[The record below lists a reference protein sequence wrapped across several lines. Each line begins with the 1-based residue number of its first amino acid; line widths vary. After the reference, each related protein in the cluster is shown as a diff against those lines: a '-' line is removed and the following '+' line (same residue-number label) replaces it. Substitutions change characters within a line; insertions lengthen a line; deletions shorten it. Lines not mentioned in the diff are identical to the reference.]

1 MNKRKAGSSRQKQ
14 GARND
19 KSLDVIE
26 FMVKLQRGLMFALG
40 VILMLG
46 TTVVASFGLMGAI
59 QARAVMLNDGASPA
73 SMNSG
78 NMPQAALSIHY
89 NTKFLEYLKAVFTK
103 LRMCTR
109 QNMPANAGQVFRNF
123 MLAPLTANT
132 TEQSEG
138 TVGSGITI
146 TTNYLDIL
154 LGQWC
159 DFENQSDK
167 SFLTSISNDQVMF
180 ERNMAYR
187 LGFTVDDL
195 VMAFFDYLITLD
207 SKTDNQSV
215 TTGNYQLTKQQIEQ
229 APFSLMGQN
238 VPPMEGGY
246 YCGSI
251 HPFFVGDL
259 LALDNSNNSIVD
271 IMKHT
276 PEGQLKLEELPDMAA
291 GDQVKVI
298 ELFGCRWMPSTNQTQ
313 TASYQSSSSTAVRTY
328 LAGMDA
334 VLAVKLSTP
343 DRSNIGDGQT
353 KNINIWRGEYKPGS
367 SFDPCAVIG
376 AGSSYNLIAGFG
388 LPPDTTSRARCFD
401 AVPQTT

>member
-1 MNKRKAGSSRQKQ
+1 MRKMRTEY
-14 GARND
+14 R
-19 KSLDVIE
+19 VIE
-26 FMVKLQRGLMFALG
+26 FMGRLQMFLMRAFLLLFSLLLALASAI
-40 VILMLG
+40 VAPFLLMSY
-46 TTVVASFGLMGAI
+46 V
-59 QARAVMLNDGASPA
+59 QARAGVLNDGASPA
-73 SMNSG
+73 SMVSG

-89 NTKFLEYLKAVFTK
+89 NTRFLEYLKAVFTK
-103 LRMCTR
+103 LRLCTR

-159 DFENQSDK
+159 DFLNISDK
-167 SFLTSISNDQVMF
+167 AVFTSISDDLVMF

-187 LGFTVDDL
+187 LGFSVDDL
-195 VMAFFDYLITLD
+195 VMAFFDYLRTLD
-207 SKTDNQSV
+207 SKTDNQDV

-251 HPFFVGDL
+251 HPFYVGDL
-259 LALDNSNNSIVD
+259 LALDNSNNSIID
-271 IMKHT
+271 IWKHT
-276 PEGQLKLEELPDMAA
+276 VEGSAKLEELPNMAE

-313 TASYQSSSSTAVRTY
+313 TTSFQGSSSTAIRTY

-334 VLAVKLSTP
+334 VCAVKLSTP
-343 DRSNIGDGQT
+343 DRSSIDDGQT
-353 KNINIWRGEYKPGS
+353 KNISIWRGMYKPGS
-367 SFDPCAVIG
+367 AFDPAGVIG
-376 AGSSYNLIAGFG
+376 AGTSYNFIGGFG
-388 LPPDTTSRARCFD
+388 LPPDMTSRARCFD

>member
-1 MNKRKAGSSRQKQ
+1 MRKSHVEYR
-14 GARND
+14 
-19 KSLDVIE
+19 VID
-26 FMVKLQRGLMFALG
+26 FMGKLQFWLMSGLFVLFSLLLALASAVCSAFAILG
-40 VILMLG
+40 I
-46 TTVVASFGLMGAI
+46 T
-59 QARAVMLNDGASPA
+59 QAHAAALNEGASPA
-73 SMNSG
+73 SMVSG

-89 NTKFLEYLKAVFTK
+89 NTRFLEYLKAVFTK
-103 LRMCTR
+103 LRLCTR

-159 DFENQSDK
+159 DFLNISDK
-167 SFLTSISNDQVMF
+167 AVFTSISDDLVMF

-187 LGFTVDDL
+187 LGFSIDDL
-195 VMAFFDYLITLD
+195 VMAFFDYLRTLD
-207 SKTDNQSV
+207 SKTSNQDV

-246 YCGSI
+246 FCGSI

-271 IMKHT
+271 IWKHT
-276 PEGQLKLEELPDMAA
+276 VEGSAKLEELPDLPA

-313 TASYQSSSSTAVRTY
+313 TASFQGSSSTAIRTY

-334 VLAVKLSTP
+334 VCAVKLSTP
-343 DRSNIGDGQT
+343 DRSSIDDGQS
-353 KNINIWRGEYKPGS
+353 KNINIWRGMYKPGS

-376 AGSSYNLIAGFG
+376 AGTSYNFIGGFG

>member
-1 MNKRKAGSSRQKQ
+1 MHKPSAISMYRT
-14 GARND
+14 
-19 KSLDVIE
+19 IE
-26 FMVKLQRGLMFALG
+26 FMGRLQLGLLRGLLLVFSVLLALG
-40 VILMLG
+40 SAVSAAFAILG
-46 TTVVASFGLMGAI
+46 GL
-59 QARAVMLNDGASPA
+59 QARSAVLNDGASPA
-73 SMNSG
+73 SMVSG

-89 NTKFLEYLKAVFTK
+89 NTRFLEYLKAVFTK
-103 LRMCTR
+103 LRLCTR

-138 TVGSGITI
+138 TVGAGITI

-159 DFENQSDK
+159 DFLNISDK
-167 SFLTSISNDQVMF
+167 AVFTSISDDLVMF

-187 LGFTVDDL
+187 LGFSVDDL
-195 VMAFFDYLITLD
+195 VMAFFDYLRTLD
-207 SKTDNQSV
+207 GKTANQDV

-276 PEGQLKLEELPDMAA
+276 PEGNLKLEELPDMAD

-298 ELFGCRWMPSTNQTQ
+298 ELFGCRWLPSTNQTQ
-313 TASYQSSSSTAVRTY
+313 TTSFQSSSSTAVRTY

-334 VLAVKLSTP
+334 VCAVRLSTP
-343 DRSNIGDGQT
+343 DRSSIDDGQT
-353 KNINIWRGEYKPGS
+353 KNISIWRGLYKPGS

-376 AGSSYNLIAGFG
+376 AGTSYNFIGGFG

>member
-1 MNKRKAGSSRQKQ
+1 MRKAKPEYR
-14 GARND
+14 
-19 KSLDVIE
+19 VIE
-26 FMVKLQRGLMFALG
+26 WMGRLQFTAMRGLLLAFSVLLALASA
-40 VILMLG
+40 VC
-46 TTVVASFGLMGAI
+46 ASFRILGLV
-59 QARAVMLNDGASPA
+59 QAHAAVLNDGASPA
-73 SMNSG
+73 SMVSG

-89 NTKFLEYLKAVFTK
+89 NTRFLEYLKAVFTK

-109 QNMPANAGQVFRNF
+109 QTMPANAGQVFRNF

-159 DFENQSDK
+159 DFLNISDK
-167 SFLTSISNDQVMF
+167 AVFTSISNDLMMF

-187 LGFTVDDL
+187 LGFSIDDL

-207 SKTDNQSV
+207 SKTSNQSV

-251 HPFFVGDL
+251 HSFFVGDL

-271 IMKHT
+271 IVKHN
-276 PEGQLKLEELPDMAA
+276 PEGLMKLEELPDMAE
-291 GDQVKVI
+291 GDQVKII
-298 ELFGCRWMPSTNQTQ
+298 ELFGCRWMMSTNQTQ
-313 TASYQSSSSTAVRTY
+313 TASYQGSSSTAIRTY

-334 VLAVKLSTP
+334 VCAVRLSTP
-343 DRSNIGDGQT
+343 DRSMIDDGQT
-353 KNINIWRGEYKPGS
+353 KNISVWRGEYKPGS

-376 AGSSYNLIAGFG
+376 AGTSYNLIGGFG
-388 LPPDTTSRARCFD
+388 LPPDVTSRARCFD

>member
-1 MNKRKAGSSRQKQ
+1 MRKSRVP
-14 GARND
+14 GPEYR
-19 KSLDVIE
+19 VIA
-26 FMVKLQRGLMFALG
+26 FMGKLQLFLLRGLLLLFSVLLALASA
-40 VILMLG
+40 I
-46 TTVVASFGLMGAI
+46 VAPFLIMGEI
-59 QARAVMLNDGASPA
+59 QAAARVLNDGASPA

-103 LRMCTR
+103 LRMATR

-159 DFENQSDK
+159 DFLNISDK
-167 SFLTSISNDQVMF
+167 AGFTSISDDLVMF

-187 LGFTVDDL
+187 LGYSVDDL
-195 VMAFFDYLITLD
+195 VMAFFDYLRTLD
-207 SKTDNQSV
+207 AKTSNQDV

-246 YCGSI
+246 SCGSI

-313 TASYQSSSSTAVRTY
+313 TASFQSSSSTAIRTY

-334 VLAVKLSTP
+334 VCAVRLSTP
-343 DRSNIGDGQT
+343 DRSSIDDGQT
-353 KNINIWRGEYKPGS
+353 KNISIWRGTYKPGS

-376 AGSSYNLIAGFG
+376 AGTSYNFIGGFG

-401 AVPQTT
+401 AVPQTS

>member
-1 MNKRKAGSSRQKQ
+1 MRKVKPEYR
-14 GARND
+14 
-19 KSLDVIE
+19 VIE
-26 FMVKLQRGLMFALG
+26 FMGKLQRGLMFGFG

-46 TTVVASFGLMGAI
+46 STVAFTFGAMSAI
-59 QARAVMLNDGASPA
+59 QARAGVLNDGASPA

-89 NTKFLEYLKAVFTK
+89 NTRFLEYLKAAFTK

-109 QNMPANAGQVFRNF
+109 QDMPANAGQVFRNF

-146 TTNYLDIL
+146 TTNYQDIL

-187 LGFTVDDL
+187 LAFTVDDL
-195 VMAFFDYLITLD
+195 VMAFFDYLRTLD
-207 SKTDNQSV
+207 SNTSNQDV
-215 TTGNYQLTKQQIEQ
+215 TTGNFQLTKQQVEQ
-229 APFSLMGQN
+229 APFSLLIKN
-238 VPPMEGGY
+238 VPKMLNGKLN
-246 YCGSI
+246 GSM
-251 HPFFVGDL
+251 HPAFMGDL
-259 LALDNSNNSIVD
+259 LALDNSNNSFVD
-271 IMKHT
+271 IWKHT
-276 PEGQLKLEELPDMAA
+276 QEGMVKLEELPDPEG
-291 GDQVKVI
+291 GDKGSEAI
-298 ELFGCRWMPSTNQTQ
+298 ELFGCRWMLSTNQTQ
-313 TASYQSSSSTAVRTY
+313 TASFQGSSSTAIRTY

-334 VLAVKLSTP
+334 VCAVRLSTP

-388 LPPDTTSRARCFD
+388 LPPDVTSRARCFD
-401 AVPQTT
+401 AVPITT

>member
-1 MNKRKAGSSRQKQ
+1 MKKSRVPNTEY
-14 GARND
+14 R
-19 KSLDVIE
+19 VIE
-26 FMVKLQRGLMFALG
+26 FMGRLQLRLTRAFLVTFQLILALG
-40 VILMLG
+40 SA
-46 TTVVASFGLMGAI
+46 VVVPFMLMGVM
-59 QARAVMLNDGASPA
+59 QARTGILNDGVSPA

-78 NMPQAALSIHY
+78 NMPQAALSVHY
-89 NTKFLEYLKAVFTK
+89 NTRFLEYLKVVFTK
-103 LRMCTR
+103 LRMTTR
-109 QNMPANAGQVFRNF
+109 QNMPAKAGQVFRNF

-159 DFENQSDK
+159 DFLNISDK
-167 SFLTSISNDQVMF
+167 AVFTSISDDLVMF

-187 LGFTVDDL
+187 LGFSVDDL
-195 VMAFFDYLITLD
+195 VMAFFDYLRTLD
-207 SKTDNQSV
+207 TKTSNQDV
-215 TTGNYQLTKQQIEQ
+215 LTGNFQLTKQQIEQ

-238 VPPMEGGY
+238 VPPMEGGTF
-246 YCGSI
+246 CGSI

-259 LALDNSNNSIVD
+259 LALDNSNNSITD
-271 IMKHT
+271 IWKHT
-276 PEGQLKLEELPDMAA
+276 VEGQMKLEELPDMPG

-313 TASYQSSSSTAVRTY
+313 TASFQGSSSTAIRTY

-334 VLAVKLSTP
+334 VCAVKLSTP
-343 DRSNIGDGQT
+343 DRSQIDDGQD
-353 KNINIWRGEYKPGS
+353 KNISIWRGEYKPGS
-367 SFDPCAVIG
+367 SFDPCTVIG
-376 AGSSYNLIAGFG
+376 AGTSYNFIGGFG

>member
-1 MNKRKAGSSRQKQ
+1 MER
-14 GARND
+14 
-19 KSLDVIE
+19 
-26 FMVKLQRGLMFALG
+26 LQRGLMFVFGVVLALG
-40 VILMLG
+40 S
-46 TTVVASFGLMGAI
+46 TVAASFALMGAM
-59 QARAVMLNDGASPA
+59 QARAAVLNDGASPA
-73 SMNSG
+73 SMTSG

-89 NTKFLEYLKAVFTK
+89 NTRFLEYLKAVFTK
-103 LRMCTR
+103 LRMTTR

-159 DFENQSDK
+159 DFLNISDK
-167 SFLTSISNDQVMF
+167 AGFTSISDDLVMF

-187 LGFTVDDL
+187 LGFSIDDL
-195 VMAFFDYLITLD
+195 VMAFFDYLRTLD
-207 SKTDNQSV
+207 SKTSNQDV
-215 TTGNYQLTKQQIEQ
+215 TTGNFQLTKQQIEQ

-246 YCGSI
+246 YSGSI

-313 TASYQSSSSTAVRTY
+313 TASFQSSSSTAVRTY

-334 VLAVKLSTP
+334 VCAVRLSTP
-343 DRSNIGDGQT
+343 DRSSIDDGQT
-353 KNINIWRGEYKPGS
+353 KNINIWRGTYKPGS

-376 AGSSYNLIAGFG
+376 AGTSYNFIGGFG
-388 LPPDTTSRARCFD
+388 LPPDSTSRARCFD
-401 AVPQTT
+401 AVPLTT

>member
-1 MNKRKAGSSRQKQ
+1 MHNKADSSRQKQ

-19 KSLDVIE
+19 GNFYRMISL
-26 FMVKLQRGLMFALG
+26 MGKLQRGLMFAFG
-40 VILMLG
+40 VILALG
-46 TTVVASFGLMGAI
+46 STIAVTFGLMAAM
-59 QARAVMLNDGASPA
+59 QARVPILNDGASPT

-89 NTKFLEYLKAVFTK
+89 NTRFLEYLKAVFTK
-103 LRMCTR
+103 LRMATR

-132 TEQSEG
+132 VEQSEG
-138 TVGSGITI
+138 TVGSGITV

-159 DFENQSDK
+159 DFLNISDK
-167 SFLTSISNDQVMF
+167 AVFTSISNDLVMF
-180 ERNMAYR
+180 ERNLAYR
-187 LGFTVDDL
+187 LGYSIDDL
-195 VMAFFDYLITLD
+195 TMALFDYLRTLD
-207 SKTDNQSV
+207 SKTSNQDV
-215 TTGNYQLTKQQIEQ
+215 TTGNFQLTKQQVEQ

-313 TASYQSSSSTAVRTY
+313 TASFQGSSSTAVRTY

-343 DRSNIGDGQT
+343 DRSSINDGQT
-353 KNINIWRGEYKPGS
+353 KNISIWRGEYKPGS
-367 SFDPCAVIG
+367 AFDPCAVIG
-376 AGSSYNLIAGFG
+376 AGTSYNFIGGFG

-401 AVPQTT
+401 AVPITT

>member
-1 MNKRKAGSSRQKQ
+1 MRKHRGTEAQR
-14 GARND
+14 
-19 KSLDVIE
+19 KSEYRIFAWMDR
-26 FMVKLQRGLMFALG
+26 LQRGLMFAFGVLLG
-40 VILMLG
+40 LG
-46 TTVVASFGLMGAI
+46 SAVVFSVGAMAAI
-59 QARAVMLNDGASPA
+59 QARAGVLNDGASPA

-89 NTKFLEYLKAVFTK
+89 NTRFLEYLKAVFTK
-103 LRMCTR
+103 LRMTTR
-109 QNMPANAGQVFRNF
+109 QEMPAKAGQVFRNF

-138 TVGSGITI
+138 TVGSGITT

-159 DFENQSDK
+159 DFLNISDK
-167 SFLTSISNDQVMF
+167 AGFTSISDDLVMF

-187 LGFTVDDL
+187 LGFSIDDL
-195 VMAFFDYLITLD
+195 VMAFFDYLRTLD
-207 SKTDNQSV
+207 SKTSNQDV
-215 TTGNYQLTKQQIEQ
+215 TTGNFQLTKQQIEQ

-238 VPPMEGGY
+238 VPPMLNGY
-246 YCGSI
+246 YNGSI

-271 IMKHT
+271 IWKHT
-276 PEGQLKLEELPDMAA
+276 VEGGLKLEELPDMAG

-313 TASYQSSSSTAVRTY
+313 TASFQSSSSTAIRTY

-334 VLAVKLSTP
+334 AIAVKLSTP
-343 DRSNIGDGQT
+343 DRSSIGDGQT

-376 AGSSYNLIAGFG
+376 AGTSYNFIGGFG